1 MTLTQINKTL
11 YQGADDLLL
20 LVVTDSNGAARDI
33 TYATFEFTAYH
44 NTTGDVL
51 QKTLGNGLA
60 FGTAKSGQVGVMFKA
75 AEMTIP
81 ALAYTCQLEMT
92 ITVTGVTTTS
102 IEAAGS
108 LTVEPNVRLD
118 GEWWAAHRNVPSV

>member
-1 MTLTQINKTL
+1 MTLTQVNKTL
-11 YQGADDLLL
+11 YQSADDLLL
-20 LVVTDSNGAARDI
+20 LVITDANGAARDI
-33 TYATFEFTAYH
+33 TDATFNFTAYH

-60 FGTAKSGQVGVMFKA
+60 FGTARSGQIGVMFKA

-81 ALAYTCQLEMT
+81 ALTYTCQLEMT
-92 ITVTGVTTTS
+92 ITVNGVTTS
-102 IEAAGS
+102 IEATGF

-118 GEWWAAHRNVPSV
+118 GEWWAAHRNVPL